1 MIDESGFLPAPL
13 PSNESRRLEAVRR
26 TGVMDV
32 ANADLFIVYN
42 ELAKQISKMPVSYT
56 GLIDENRQYFLCHIG
71 LPSDLP
77 ESAPRENTFCQYAL
91 NSTEP
96 LIVTDMQKDHRFKNH
111 PIVTGE
117 PFVRFYGGFPIVT
130 QGGLVLGT
138 LCVVDYIKD
147 ASLDSEQIDLL
158 VKLTGRLAHQLETQS
173 AQREITASKTIDLLT
188 KIQKNLPDFT
198 IKDTIFFLTLIEG
211 RNLSNEA
218 RDALVKRELLDKNGL
233 MTLLGRK
240 VQKEIGLDSGI
251 YRRLSIAPDN
261 IQENLDNM
269 LGELGKI

>member
-218 RDALVKRELLDKNGL
+218 RDALVKRELLDKNGV

>member
-32 ANADLFIVYN
+32 ANTDLFIVYN

-96 LIVTDMQKDHRFKNH
+96 LIVTDMQEDHRFKNH

-198 IKDTIFFLTLIEG
+198 IKDTIFLLTLIEG

-218 RDALVKRELLDKNGL
+218 RDALVKRELLDKNGV

-261 IQENLDNM
+261 VQENLDNM

>member
-1 MIDESGFLPAPL
+1 MIDKSGFLPAPL

-96 LIVTDMQKDHRFKNH
+96 LIVTDTQKDHRFKNH

-117 PFVRFYGGFPIVT
+117 PFVRFY
-130 QGGLVLGT
+130 
-138 LCVVDYIKD
+138 
-147 ASLDSEQIDLL
+147 
-158 VKLTGRLAHQLETQS
+158 
-173 AQREITASKTIDLLT
+173 
-188 KIQKNLPDFT
+188 
-198 IKDTIFFLTLIEG
+198 
-211 RNLSNEA
+211 
-218 RDALVKRELLDKNGL
+218 
-233 MTLLGRK
+233 
-240 VQKEIGLDSGI
+240 
-251 YRRLSIAPDN
+251 
-261 IQENLDNM
+261 
-269 LGELGKI
+269 

>member
-32 ANADLFIVYN
+32 ANTDLFIVYN

-96 LIVTDMQKDHRFKNH
+96 LIVTDMQEDHRFKNH

-198 IKDTIFFLTLIEG
+198 IKETIFFLTLIEG

-218 RDALVKRELLDKNGL
+218 RDALVKRELLDKNGV

-261 IQENLDNM
+261 VQENLDNM

>member
-218 RDALVKRELLDKNGL
+218 RDALVKRELLDKNGV

-261 IQENLDNM
+261 VQENLDNM